1 MIKTTNLNKYFNKGK
16 RNEIH
21 VVNNANIEL
30 PNKGF
35 ITILGES
42 GSGKT
47 TLLNVIG
54 GLDRFKGT
62 IQYDDK
68 VINDYNMTKMDE
80 YRGNNIGY
88 IFQNYNLLSNIS
100 VYDNLKLQLEIID
113 ITDKEEVKKRIDY
126 ALTVVGLYKYRKKKP
141 NELSGGQQQR
151 VSIAR
156 ALVKKYKIL
165 ICDEPTGNLDSQNSF
180 DVMKILKKISKTTLV
195 LLVTH
200 DKKLADFY
208 SDRIYK
214 IVDGKITDVVELE
227 DNNRIIDIEDN
238 NIYLQDMNCVSEGSN
253 VKTTLYT
260 TGENKNINIE
270 LVEVNGTYYL
280 KSNVN
285 IKFQAES
292 NLKFVDAKKEVKNL
306 ADVEQSIEFDN
317 SFYDDSKRTKPF
329 KKFLLLNKEGFNNF
343 THVNK
348 KSIFFKI
355 VFIVIGIFLAIFN
368 MNVINNTK
376 INTEN
381 YMNDDRLYAC
391 IKEDD
396 TDKYISKY
404 NDKSYALSTVSI
416 GKYSTMAY
424 YINVNFTEVVY
435 ATYGNELAETK
446 GSLLCGRYADN
457 TNEVVIDKLVAK
469 RIMKNLNI
477 SDMKLLEGFKLDNSI
492 ITGILDAE
500 TNMMYYGGTSFGEG
514 NAYMLTSDEVKDLKE
529 HGYKVNTYRQFLINN
544 QKAQQ
549 RKARATIFSISFVFL
564 AIIVVYII
572 LTMRSKLIA
581 DVKRIGILRS
591 IGMKRFR
598 ILYTNSVDILLTTL
612 IFAVPSYFITTGII
626 QFFIS
631 NFGIILSS
639 TSTNLF
645 TTYITYLSIFGLFII
660 ALIFGLLPIKLLLN
674 KTPNEINTKYDI

>member
-21 VVNNANIEL
+21 VVNDANIEL

-80 YRGNNIGY
+80 YRGSNIGY
-88 IFQNYNLLSNIS
+88 IFQNYNLISNIS
-100 VYDNLKLQLEIID
+100 VYDNLKLQLELID
-113 ITDKEEVKKRIDY
+113 ITDKDEVKKRIEY
-126 ALTVVGLYKYRKKKP
+126 ALSVVGLYKYRKKKP

-200 DKKLADFY
+200 DQKLADFY

-214 IVDGKITDVVELE
+214 IVDGKITDVIELE
-227 DNNRIIDIEDN
+227 GNDRVIDIEDN
-238 NIYLQDMNCVSEGSN
+238 NIYLQDMNCISEGSN

-260 TGENKNINIE
+260 TGEDKNINIE

-285 IKFQAES
+285 IKFQDES
-292 NLKFVDAKKEVKNL
+292 NLKFVDAKREAKNL
-306 ADVEQSIEFDN
+306 ADVEQSIDFDN
-317 SFYDDSKRTKPF
+317 SFYDDTKKTKPL
-329 KKFLLLNKEGFNNF
+329 KKFFLLNKEGFSNF
-343 THVNK
+343 TNVNK
-348 KSIFFKI
+348 KSVFFKI
-355 VFIVIGIFLAIFN
+355 VFVIIGIFLAIFN
-368 MNVINNTK
+368 MNLVNNTR
-376 INTEN
+376 IDTSS
-381 YMNDDRLYAC
+381 YMKDDRLYAC
-391 IKEDD
+391 TKDND
-396 TDKYISKY
+396 TEKYISKY
-404 NDKSYALSTVSI
+404 DDKSYTIDTVTISS
-416 GKYSTMAY
+416 YSNMAY
-424 YINVNFTEVVY
+424 YINVNLNETVY
-435 ATYGNELAETK
+435 AVDNIDIAKSKGDLLQGSFASNEK
-446 GSLLCGRYADN
+446 Q
-457 TNEVVIDKLVAK
+457 VVLDKLIANK
-469 RIMKNLNI
+469 IMKTLNI
-477 SDMKLLEGFKLDNSI
+477 SDMSLLVGYKLNGSQ
-492 ITGILDAE
+492 ITGVLDAE
-500 TNMMYYGGTSFGEG
+500 TNMIYFGATNTGDG
-514 NAYMLTSDEVKDLKE
+514 NAYMLNSDEVKDLKE
-529 HGYKVNTYRQFLINN
+529 HGYKVVTFRQSLINN
-544 QKAQQ
+544 QKTQQ
-549 RKARATIFSISFVFL
+549 RKARVTIFAISFVFL
-564 AIIVVYII
+564 AVIVVYII

-591 IGMKRFR
+591 IGMKRYR
-598 ILYTNSVDILLTTL
+598 ILYTNSIDILLTTFF
-612 IFAVPSYFITTGII
+612 FALPSYFIMTGII

-631 NFGIILSS
+631 NFGMIISNS
-639 TSTNLF
+639 STNLF
-645 TTYITYLSIFGLFII
+645 AVYITYLSLFGLFII